1 MSVPWISRMAEIQAK
16 FHEGVAGLYRTKGFD
31 KQVSEAPRR
40 SSIRDQDSSI
50 NNIDLQ
56 Q

>member
-1 MSVPWISRMAEIQAK
+1 MSVPWDRRMVEIQAK
-16 FHEGVAGLYRTKGFD
+16 FYQGVAGLYRTKGFD
-31 KQVSEAPRR
+31 KHVSEAPRR